1 MSASTAPTG
10 TSRADSRH
18 AAEEHLAYVLRSAST
33 GPESRSARVG
43 DVRLDFFRGKDF
55 IAAMEKQPEILDSL
69 CPMKENERVACEGD
83 ATRAAK
89 MLEAR
94 IAHIGGLLLHR
105 GYVVKCERVF
115 KDPRKGRTKLVK
127 FPHYLQKS
135 RDQTFTADGFYAWM
149 YTPPMSWAS
158 VAVSA
163 AFALGVVLMCLFP
176 LAPIWFKKVIL
187 YVCLAI
193 LGTFAVVFSVRAIVF
208 ALVWIVLGEHFWI
221 LPNLTDDEIPIN
233 ELFTPPWGFDRS
245 AKKIGLLQRILGL
258 SIGGAVVFGL
268 YRVAP
273 ETGGARVMT
282 LTAHDAILDMFNL
295 KGGPKQLGGAMNTT
309 NETAQASPNTDVPIV
324 PEVNVTADAN
334 ETNATVIPSLEEIL
348 AEVGEDIEDDE
359 DKTTEKTEL

>member
-1 MSASTAPTG
+1 MSDATAAT
-10 TSRADSRH
+10 TMSRADSRH

-55 IAAMEKQPEILDSL
+55 IAAMEKQPDILDAL
-69 CPMKENERVACEGD
+69 IPMRDSDRTACETN
-83 ATRAAK
+83 AAHAAK
-89 MLEAR
+89 VLEAR

-158 VAVSA
+158 VAMSA
-163 AFALGVVLMCLFP
+163 AVALGVVLMCLFP

-208 ALVWIVLGEHFWI
+208 ALVWITLGEHFWI

-245 AKKIGLLQRILGL
+245 AKKIGLLQRLLGL
-258 SIGGAVVFGL
+258 TIGSAVVFGL

-273 ETGGARVMT
+273 ETGGARVLT
-282 LTAHDAILDMFNL
+282 HTAHDAILDMFNL

-309 NETAQASPNTDVPIV
+309 SDTAQTTPEVDIPVV
-324 PEVNVTADAN
+324 PEVNVTAETN
-334 ETNATVIPSLEEIL
+334 ETNATVIPTLEEIL
-348 AEVGEDIEDDE
+348 AEVGDVEDETVE
-359 DKTTEKTEL
+359 TKTEL